1 MKKEHKNWFCFKK
14 ARWIL
19 AAAAALSLYP
29 GSVFAEENIEVEN
42 TAAELSVEEGAT
54 PVPEKTETTEIS
66 EPQLQEQPTKKEPA
80 ETTETTETTEVTEE
94 KKVQETAETPAST
107 ETPTSTETVSSTEMV
122 TPTEAVTPV
131 ETVPPTKAPEQ
142 VKTQRSA
149 EKQEKLTP
157 AKEKSVSDD
166 SVETKSSAQIISV
179 DITWGNMGF
188 VYQKGLWNPETHQ
201 YGGGTWN
208 PDRDGSS
215 QISISNNG
223 TESVKAFLTYT
234 QVDTSYS
241 GSFQNGNGENIS
253 AITLSAGEKTSA
265 YLVLAGTPS
274 EEFSNNVLGTVT
286 VTIGGQ

>member
-1 MKKEHKNWFCFKK
+1 MKKESKNRFCFKK

-19 AAAAALSLYP
+19 AATAALSLYP

-42 TAAELSVEEGAT
+42 TAAELSVEESAT

-80 ETTETTETTEVTEE
+80 ETTEVTEE
-94 KKVQETAETPAST
+94 KKVQETAETPV
-107 ETPTSTETVSSTEMV
+107 STETVSSTEMI
-122 TPTEAVTPV
+122 TPTEAVT
-131 ETVPPTKAPEQ
+131 PTKAPEQ

-149 EKQEKLTP
+149 EKQEKSTP

-201 YGGGTWN
+201 YGVGTWN
-208 PDRDGSS
+208 PDGDGSS
-215 QISISNNG
+215 QISISNKG
-223 TESVKAFLTYT
+223 TESVKAFLAYT
-234 QVDTSYS
+234 QADTSYS
-241 GSFQNGNGENIS
+241 GSFRNGNGENIS
-253 AITLSAGEKTSA
+253 EIALSAGDNTSA
-265 YLVLAGTPS
+265 YLVLTGTPS
-274 EEFSNNVLGTVT
+274 EEFSNSVLGTVT
-286 VTIGGQ
+286 VTIGGYDHG

>member
-1 MKKEHKNWFCFKK
+1 MKKESKNRFCFKK

-80 ETTETTETTEVTEE
+80 ETTETTEVTEE

-149 EKQEKLTP
+149 EKQEK
-157 AKEKSVSDD
+157 SVSDD

-201 YGGGTWN
+201 YGVGTWN
-208 PDRDGSS
+208 PDGDGSS

-253 AITLSAGEKTSA
+253 EITLSAGENTSA

>member
-1 MKKEHKNWFCFKK
+1 MKKESKNRFCFKK

-19 AAAAALSLYP
+19 AATAALSLYP

-42 TAAELSVEEGAT
+42 TAAELSVEESAT
-54 PVPEKTETTEIS
+54 PVPEKTEIS

-80 ETTETTETTEVTEE
+80 ETTEVTEE
-94 KKVQETAETPAST
+94 KKVQETAETPV
-107 ETPTSTETVSSTEMV
+107 STETVSSTEMI

-131 ETVPPTKAPEQ
+131 ETVTPTKAPEQ

-149 EKQEKLTP
+149 EKQEKSTP

-188 VYQKGLWNPETHQ
+188 VYQKGLWNPKTHQ
-201 YGGGTWN
+201 YGAGSWN
-208 PDRDGSS
+208 PDGNGSS

-234 QVDTSYS
+234 QADISYS

-253 AITLSAGEKTSA
+253 EIALSAGENTSA

-274 EEFSNNVLGTVT
+274 EEFSNRVLGTVT

>member
-1 MKKEHKNWFCFKK
+1 MRKERKNRFCFKK

-19 AAAAALSLYP
+19 AAAAVLSLYP
-29 GSVFAEENIEVEN
+29 GNVFAEENIEVEN
-42 TAAELSVEEGAT
+42 TAAEPSVKESAA
-54 PVPEKTETTEIS
+54 PVPKKTETS
-66 EPQLQEQPTKKEPA
+66 EPQLQEEPTKKEPA
-80 ETTETTETTEVTEE
+80 ETTETTEVTEE
-94 KKVQETAETPAST
+94 KKVQETAETPV
-107 ETPTSTETVSSTEMV
+107 STETVSSTEMI

-131 ETVPPTKAPEQ
+131 ETVTPTKAPEQ
-142 VKTQRSA
+142 VKTLRPA
-149 EKQEKLTP
+149 EKQEKSAP

-188 VYQKGLWNPETHQ
+188 VYKKGLWNPKTHQ
-201 YGGGTWN
+201 YGTGSWN
-208 PDRDGSS
+208 PDGNGSS

-234 QVDTSYS
+234 QADTSYS

-253 AITLSAGEKTSA
+253 EITLSAGENTSA

>member
-1 MKKEHKNWFCFKK
+1 MKKESKNRFCFKK

-42 TAAELSVEEGAT
+42 TAAELSVEESAT

-80 ETTETTETTEVTEE
+80 ETTEVTEE
-94 KKVQETAETPAST
+94 KKVQETAETPV
-107 ETPTSTETVSSTEMV
+107 STETVSSTEMI

-131 ETVPPTKAPEQ
+131 ETVTPTKVPKP

-149 EKQEKLTP
+149 KKQEKSTP

-201 YGGGTWN
+201 YGVGTWN
-208 PDRDGSS
+208 PDGDGSS

-234 QVDTSYS
+234 QADTSYS
-241 GSFQNGNGENIS
+241 GSFRNGNGENIS
-253 AITLSAGEKTSA
+253 EIALSAGDNTSA
-265 YLVLAGTPS
+265 YLVLTGTPL
-274 EEFSNNVLGTVT
+274 EEFSNSVLGTVT
-286 VTIGGQ
+286 VTIGG

>member
-1 MKKEHKNWFCFKK
+1 MKKESKNRFCFKK

-42 TAAELSVEEGAT
+42 TAAELSVEESAT

-80 ETTETTETTEVTEE
+80 ETTEVTEE
-94 KKVQETAETPAST
+94 KKVQETA
-107 ETPTSTETVSSTEMV
+107 ETVSSTEMV

-131 ETVPPTKAPEQ
+131 ETVTPTKAPEQ

-149 EKQEKLTP
+149 EKQEKSTP

-188 VYQKGLWNPETHQ
+188 VYQKGLWNPKTHQ
-201 YGGGTWN
+201 YGAGSWN
-208 PDRDGSS
+208 PDGNGSS

-234 QVDTSYS
+234 QADTSYS
-241 GSFQNGNGENIS
+241 GSFQNGNGVNIS
-253 AITLSAGEKTSA
+253 EITLSAGENTSA
-265 YLVLAGTPS
+265 YLVLVGTPS

>member
-80 ETTETTETTEVTEE
+80 ETTETTEVTEE
-94 KKVQETAETPAST
+94 KKVQKT
-107 ETPTSTETVSSTEMV
+107 EEMPVLTEAPVPTETVTPIEAV
-122 TPTEAVTPV
+122 TPTE
-131 ETVPPTKAPEQ
+131 VPKP
-142 VKTQRSA
+142 VKTQKSS
-149 EKQEKLTP
+149 EKQEESTP
-157 AKEKSVSDD
+157 AKAIPVSNA
-166 SVETKSSAQIISV
+166 SVETMSSAQIISV

-188 VYQKGLWNPETHQ
+188 VYKKGLWNPKTHQ
-201 YGGGTWN
+201 YGAGSWN
-208 PDRDGSS
+208 PDGDGSS

-253 AITLSAGEKTSA
+253 AITLSAGENTSA

>member
-1 MKKEHKNWFCFKK
+1 MKKEHKNWFCFKN

-29 GSVFAEENIEVEN
+29 GNVFAEENMEVEN
-42 TAAELSVEEGAT
+42 TAAETPVEESAT
-54 PVPEKTETTEIS
+54 PVPEKTEIS

-80 ETTETTETTEVTEE
+80 ETTEVTEE
-94 KKVQETAETPAST
+94 KKVQETAETPV
-107 ETPTSTETVSSTEMV
+107 STETVSSTEMI

-131 ETVPPTKAPEQ
+131 ETVTPTKVPKP

-149 EKQEKLTP
+149 EKQEKSTP

-201 YGGGTWN
+201 YGVGTWN
-208 PDRDGSS
+208 PDGDGSS

-223 TESVKAFLTYT
+223 TESVKAFLAYT
-234 QVDTSYS
+234 QADTSYS
-241 GSFQNGNGENIS
+241 GSFRNGNGENIS
-253 AITLSAGEKTSA
+253 EIALSAGDNTRA
-265 YLVLAGTPS
+265 YLVLTGTPS
-274 EEFSNNVLGTVT
+274 EEFSNSVLGTVT
-286 VTIGGQ
+286 VTIGG

>member
-1 MKKEHKNWFCFKK
+1 MRKERKNRFCFKK

-19 AAAAALSLYP
+19 AAAAVLSLYP
-29 GSVFAEENIEVEN
+29 GNVFAEENIEVEN
-42 TAAELSVEEGAT
+42 TAAEPSVKESAT
-54 PVPEKTETTEIS
+54 PVPEKTETS
-66 EPQLQEQPTKKEPA
+66 EPQLQEEPAKEEPA
-80 ETTETTETTEVTEE
+80 ETTDTSEVTEE
-94 KKVQETAETPAST
+94 KKVQETAETPA
-107 ETPTSTETVSSTEMV
+107 STETVSSTEMV

-149 EKQEKLTP
+149 EKQEKSTP

-166 SVETKSSAQIISV
+166 SVETKSSAQITSV

-201 YGGGTWN
+201 YGVGTWN
-208 PDRDGSS
+208 PDGDGSS

-223 TESVKAFLTYT
+223 TESVKAFLAYT
-234 QVDTSYS
+234 QADTSYS
-241 GSFQNGNGENIS
+241 GSFRNGNGENIS
-253 AITLSAGEKTSA
+253 EIALSAGDNTSA
-265 YLVLAGTPS
+265 YLVLTGTPS
-274 EEFSNNVLGTVT
+274 EEFSNSVLGTVT